1 MELIQYTKKRFE
13 VERKVKERSRE
24 DKLDSSGGDSGE
36 DGSEMVM
43 EVVMSNGGWKR
54 W

>member
-1 MELIQYTKKRFE
+1 MSLDNHGAYTIHKKRFE

-36 DGSEMVM
+36 DGSEK
-43 EVVMSNGGWKR
+43 GW
-54 W
+54 